1 MRVGDAILVDSRS
14 GALVLDWGD
23 SPRLIVPGI
32 REWGRRM
39 GVSLMAGFSDATE
52 KLLIDHVVNKTAHTS
67 ATQYLA
73 LTTIAVVDADTSATI
88 TEANYTGYARLNIP
102 GSDWNAATG
111 TTAAATTANQKL
123 FAACTAGSSTVI
135 GWALSPISTTAGAG
149 NITFFGTCAST
160 VISTTA
166 TPATVNAGGLSVG
179 LD

>member
-1 MRVGDAILVDSRS
+1 MHAIVLDSRT
-14 GALVLDWGD
+14 GAPTLDWRGN
-23 SPRLIVPGI
+23 PRLIVPGM
-32 REWGRRM
+32 RSWARSWG
-39 GVSLMAGFSDATE
+39 VFMAGLSDATE
-52 KLLIDHVVNKTAHTS
+52 KLIIDHIINKTAHTS
-67 ATQYLA
+67 ATQYLG
-73 LTTIAVVDADTSATI
+73 LTTVAVNDSDTSATV

-135 GWALSPISTTAGAG
+135 GWFLSPISTTAGAG
-149 NITFFGTCAST
+149 NITYFGTCTST
-160 VISTTA
+160 VISVTQ